1 MNQLTSESQ
10 LREERV
16 EELATMIDAAAAER
30 AQKTVRQSLAEDTPH
45 GDIEDDSEARYR
57 AFTDID
63 TT

>member
-30 AQKTVRQSLAEDTPH
+30 AQKNSETVACRRHASW
-45 GDIEDDSEARYR
+45 
-57 AFTDID
+57 
-63 TT
+63 